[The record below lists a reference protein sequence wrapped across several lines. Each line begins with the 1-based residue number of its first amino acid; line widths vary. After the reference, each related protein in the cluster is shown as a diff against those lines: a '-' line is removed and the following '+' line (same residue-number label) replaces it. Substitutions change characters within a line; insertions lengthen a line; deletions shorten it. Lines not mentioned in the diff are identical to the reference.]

1 MQSQWRRHICR
12 HHHNIDSK

>member
-12 HHHNIDSK
+12 HHHNTDSK